1 MKLDFVRGHM
11 GGNLIVLVK
20 GEQIPGGSELEAG
33 IKLLKPNYLYAHE
46 VGILYRAGGPSEVE
60 AKIAE
65 PTSECFISACGGF
78 TQVLGAALVETGLG
92 EALGVEKKEPLTK
105 VLLHTEGG
113 TVPLEIETRDNK
125 AQRVKTDMKS
135 FLRESYEKGIGKLK
149 HEDLEVMQAGKFL
162 AINADRFKK
171 AYPWA
176 DFIKWDQRTREKID
190 AIQNQFIAETGEDE
204 YNVVLYD
211 WNPEHGMDLRVV
223 YPHCVKVDYF
233 EPSCGTGTVALG
245 LAALA
250 WQELPAA
257 EKGLKDITLK
267 IECGGSIELGG
278 PEVTELEM
286 KVENGRIKEA
296 TLSHS
301 KVEITAVGEVWL

>member
-20 GEQIPGGSELEAG
+20 GEQIPGGSELETG
-33 IKLLKPNYLYAHE
+33 IKLLKPHYLHAHE
-46 VGILYRAGGPSEVE
+46 VGILYPANRPSEVE

-65 PTSECFISACGGF
+65 PNSECFISACGGF
-78 TQVLGAALVETGLG
+78 TQVLGAALIETELG
-92 EALGVEKKEPLTK
+92 TALGVEKNEPFTR

-113 TVPLEIETRDNK
+113 KVPLEIEVKDSR

-135 FLRESYEKGIGKLK
+135 FVQESYEKGIRKLN
-149 HEDLEVMQAGKFL
+149 HEGLEVMQAGKFL

-171 AYPWA
+171 VYPWA
-176 DFIKWDQRTREKID
+176 DFKTWDQRTRGKID
-190 AIQNQFIAETGEDE
+190 AIQSQFIAETGEDE

-211 WNPEHGMDLRVV
+211 WNPERGKDLRVV

-245 LAALA
+245 LAVLA
-250 WQELPAA
+250 WHEIPAA
-257 EKGLKDITLK
+257 ENRLRNIKLE

-286 KVENGRIKEA
+286 KVENNRIMEA
-296 TLSHS
+296 FLSHS